1 MRIRKIGVFLLLSAF
16 FAAGF
21 AQERQRLRIGIS
33 LHPYYSFAR
42 NIVQDRAEVIPMINA
57 AANPHGYRIIPE
69 DIERAMGL
77 NAVILNGVGHDE
89 FALQILRAAGNYNS
103 IHKIFANDGVALIP
117 QSINTNQV
125 NSHTFISIS
134 AAVQQIFTIANRLA
148 EIDPTNAAFYR
159 QNAQRY
165 ARQLRQLRAEF
176 MEKLADYK
184 GTDFRTATIH
194 GGYSYLLQE
203 FGFQVEAVI
212 EPSHGIAPSASQMM
226 ETIEKIRAADV
237 QVVFSESD
245 FPPAFLRTIQEATG
259 VRVVTLS
266 HLSYGDHSAE
276 FFERGMRF
284 NLEQLLRAVSGRD

>member
-1 MRIRKIGVFLLLSAF
+1 MKTRILTIVLLFFATCFAQGRQQQRLQIGV
-16 FAAGF
+16 
-21 AQERQRLRIGIS
+21 S

-42 NIVQDRAEVIPMINA
+42 NIVGDRADVIPMISPNV
-57 AANPHGYRIIPE
+57 NPHGYRIIPE

-77 NAVILNGVGHDE
+77 DVVILNGVGHDE
-89 FALQILRAAGNYNS
+89 FALQILRAAGNLNR

-134 AAVQQIFTIANRLA
+134 ASIQQVFTIATRLA
-148 EIDPTNAAFYR
+148 EIDPANAQFFR

-184 GTDFRTATIH
+184 EQDFRCATIH

-212 EPSHGIAPSASQMM
+212 EPSHGVNPTASQMM
-226 ETIEKIRAADV
+226 ETIEKIKAANV
-237 QVVFSESD
+237 EVVFSESD
-245 FPPAFLRTIQEATG
+245 FPPTFLRTIQEETG
-259 VRVVTLS
+259 VRVVALS
-266 HLSYGDHSAE
+266 HLSYGEYSAE

-284 NLEQLLRAVSGRD
+284 NLEQLLKAVSGRD